1 MNLNQVSPLLSPQQ
15 IGELA
20 SNLDAIHTRALKA
33 IERLNQDVA
42 SRKAEIAN
50 RWKSAGIDAADKAR
64 FAQSETVAAV
74 RQIKD
79 NSAKELD
86 KLLKDAGAPHAQL
99 VSQREFYSSPAKVL
113 ARAALGDPKRTE
125 YLHQLA
131 YAGPAELGHMAQVAV
146 ATQNIPL
153 ASALLSLLD
162 RMPSK
167 DRPVGPAEL
176 AAAMKLDDYL
186 KVQEYIKLG
195 DARLQGI
202 LIAIRSWNQGKSN
215 PLNTVQ
221 LALREQAIDRSLLI
235 STVRND
241 ADGSTTHD
249 AQRQNAQQALCVHAA
264 LFLLDPNGRL
274 ELVCLLDKEGSRTS
288 VQTNLIFNGN
298 FFDVHSKTLLSIIV
312 LGNSICFLPVA
323 LYLF

>member
-1 MNLNQVSPLLSPQQ
+1 MKITLSDTPLLSTQQ

-20 SNLDAIHTRALKA
+20 STLDLLHKRTLTA
-33 IERLNQDVA
+33 IERLNKDIA
-42 SRKAEIAN
+42 TRKQQIAA
-50 RWKSAGIDAADKAR
+50 RWKSAPGIGGADVAR
-64 FAQSETVAAV
+64 FAEHETVATV
-74 RQIKD
+74 REIKD
-79 NSAKELD
+79 NSKAELD
-86 KLLKDAGAPHAQL
+86 KILKDAGAPHAQL

-202 LIAIRSWNQGKSN
+202 LVAIRTWNQGKSN

-221 LALREQAIDRSLLI
+221 LALREQAIDRDLI
-235 STVRND
+235 GGGD
-241 ADGSTTHD
+241 
-249 AQRQNAQQALCVHAA
+249 
-264 LFLLDPNGRL
+264 
-274 ELVCLLDKEGSRTS
+274 E
-288 VQTNLIFNGN
+288 
-298 FFDVHSKTLLSIIV
+298 
-312 LGNSICFLPVA
+312 
-323 LYLF
+323 

>member
-1 MNLNQVSPLLSPQQ
+1 MNLNQVSPLLTAAE
-15 IGELA
+15 IGALA
-20 SNLDAIHTRALKA
+20 SNLDAIHARTLKA

-42 SRKAEIAN
+42 NRKQQIAA
-50 RWKSAGIDAADKAR
+50 RWKAAPGVSAGDLAR
-64 FAQSETVAAV
+64 IAQSETAAAV

-146 ATQNIPL
+146 ATQNVAL

-167 DRPVGPAEL
+167 DRPVGPVEL
-176 AAAMKLDDYL
+176 ASAMKLDDYL

-202 LIAIRSWNQGKSN
+202 LVAIRTWNQGKSN

-221 LALREQAIDRSLLI
+221 LALREQAIDHDLI
-235 STVRND
+235 GGD
-241 ADGSTTHD
+241 D
-249 AQRQNAQQALCVHAA
+249 
-264 LFLLDPNGRL
+264 
-274 ELVCLLDKEGSRTS
+274 E
-288 VQTNLIFNGN
+288 
-298 FFDVHSKTLLSIIV
+298 
-312 LGNSICFLPVA
+312 
-323 LYLF
+323 

>member
-20 SNLDAIHTRALKA
+20 SNLDAIHTRAVKA
-33 IERLNQDVA
+33 IQRLQADIDA
-42 SRKAEIAN
+42 RKAEIAN

-79 NSAKELD
+79 NSVKELD
-86 KLLKDAGAPHAQL
+86 NLLKDAGAPHAQL
-99 VSQREFYSSPAKVL
+99 VSQRDFYSSPAKVL
-113 ARAALGDPKRTE
+113 SRAALGDPKRTE
-125 YLHQLA
+125 YINQLA

-146 ATQNIPL
+146 ATQNVPL
-153 ASALLSLLD
+153 AAAVLSLID

-167 DRPVGPAEL
+167 DRPFGPVEL
-176 AAAMKLDDYL
+176 ASAMKLDDYL

-202 LIAIRSWNQGKSN
+202 LVAIRTWNQGKAN

-221 LALREQAIDRSLLI
+221 LALREQQIDHDLI
-235 STVRND
+235 GGGD
-241 ADGSTTHD
+241 
-249 AQRQNAQQALCVHAA
+249 
-264 LFLLDPNGRL
+264 
-274 ELVCLLDKEGSRTS
+274 E
-288 VQTNLIFNGN
+288 
-298 FFDVHSKTLLSIIV
+298 
-312 LGNSICFLPVA
+312 
-323 LYLF
+323 

>member
-20 SNLDAIHTRALKA
+20 SNLDAIYSRALKA
-33 IERLNQDVA
+33 IQRLQSDIDA
-42 SRKAEIAN
+42 RKAEIAN

-64 FAQSETVAAV
+64 ISQSETMAVV

-79 NSAKELD
+79 NSVKELD

-99 VSQREFYSSPAKVL
+99 VSQRDFYSSPAKVL
-113 ARAALGDPKRTE
+113 SRAALGDPKRTE
-125 YLHQLA
+125 YINQLA

-146 ATQNIPL
+146 ATQNVPL
-153 ASALLSLLD
+153 AAAVLSLLD

-167 DRPVGPAEL
+167 DRPFGPVEL
-176 AAAMKLDDYL
+176 ASAMKLDDYL

-202 LIAIRSWNQGKSN
+202 LVAIRTWNAGKSN

-221 LALREQAIDRSLLI
+221 LALREQQIDHDLI
-235 STVRND
+235 G
-241 ADGSTTHD
+241 GSD
-249 AQRQNAQQALCVHAA
+249 
-264 LFLLDPNGRL
+264 
-274 ELVCLLDKEGSRTS
+274 E
-288 VQTNLIFNGN
+288 
-298 FFDVHSKTLLSIIV
+298 
-312 LGNSICFLPVA
+312 
-323 LYLF
+323 

>member
-33 IERLNQDVA
+33 IQRLQSDIDA
-42 SRKAEIAN
+42 RKAEIAN

-64 FAQSETVAAV
+64 ISQSETMAAV

-79 NSAKELD
+79 NSVKELD

-99 VSQREFYSSPAKVL
+99 VSQRDFYSSPAKVL
-113 ARAALGDPKRTE
+113 SRAALGDPKRTE
-125 YLHQLA
+125 YINQLA

-146 ATQNIPL
+146 ATQNVAL
-153 ASALLSLLD
+153 AAAVLSLLD

-167 DRPVGPAEL
+167 DRPFGPVEL
-176 AAAMKLDDYL
+176 ASAMKLDDYL

-202 LIAIRSWNQGKSN
+202 LVAIRTWNQGKSN

-221 LALREQAIDRSLLI
+221 LALREQAIDHDLI
-235 STVRND
+235 GGGD
-241 ADGSTTHD
+241 
-249 AQRQNAQQALCVHAA
+249 
-264 LFLLDPNGRL
+264 
-274 ELVCLLDKEGSRTS
+274 E
-288 VQTNLIFNGN
+288 
-298 FFDVHSKTLLSIIV
+298 
-312 LGNSICFLPVA
+312 
-323 LYLF
+323 

>member
-20 SNLDAIHTRALKA
+20 SNLDAIHTRTVKA
-33 IERLNQDVA
+33 IQRLQADIDA
-42 SRKAEIAN
+42 RKAEIAN

-64 FAQSETVAAV
+64 FAQSETVAAI

-79 NSAKELD
+79 NSVKELD

-99 VSQREFYSSPAKVL
+99 VSQRDFYSSPAKVL
-113 ARAALGDPKRTE
+113 SRAALGDPKRTE
-125 YLHQLA
+125 YINQLA

-146 ATQNIPL
+146 ATQNVPL
-153 ASALLSLLD
+153 AAAVLSLID

-167 DRPVGPAEL
+167 DRPFGPVEL
-176 AAAMKLDDYL
+176 ASAMKLDDYL

-202 LIAIRSWNQGKSN
+202 LVAIRTWNQGKSN

-221 LALREQAIDRSLLI
+221 LALREQQID
-235 STVRND
+235 
-241 ADGSTTHD
+241 H
-249 AQRQNAQQALCVHAA
+249 
-264 LFLLDPNGRL
+264 
-274 ELVCLLDKEGSRTS
+274 
-288 VQTNLIFNGN
+288 NLIGGG
-298 FFDVHSKTLLSIIV
+298 DE
-312 LGNSICFLPVA
+312 
-323 LYLF
+323 

>member
-202 LIAIRSWNQGKSN
+202 LVAIRSWNSGKSN

-221 LALREQAIDRSLLI
+221 LALREQAIDRDLI
-235 STVRND
+235 GGGD
-241 ADGSTTHD
+241 
-249 AQRQNAQQALCVHAA
+249 
-264 LFLLDPNGRL
+264 
-274 ELVCLLDKEGSRTS
+274 E
-288 VQTNLIFNGN
+288 
-298 FFDVHSKTLLSIIV
+298 
-312 LGNSICFLPVA
+312 
-323 LYLF
+323 

>member
-33 IERLNQDVA
+33 IERLQKDVQSRKIEISKRWGVPIGHAGTDGGQHQLSPSDVA
-42 SRKAEIAN
+42 
-50 RWKSAGIDAADKAR
+50 RWSAIPNEDRAR
-64 FAQSETVAAV
+64 MAQNETLAAV

-202 LIAIRSWNQGKSN
+202 LVAIRTWNQGKSN

-221 LALREQAIDRSLLI
+221 LALREQAIDRDLI
-235 STVRND
+235 GGGD
-241 ADGSTTHD
+241 
-249 AQRQNAQQALCVHAA
+249 
-264 LFLLDPNGRL
+264 
-274 ELVCLLDKEGSRTS
+274 E
-288 VQTNLIFNGN
+288 
-298 FFDVHSKTLLSIIV
+298 
-312 LGNSICFLPVA
+312 
-323 LYLF
+323 

>member
-20 SNLDAIHTRALKA
+20 SNLDAIHTRAIKA
-33 IERLNQDVA
+33 IQRLQSDIDA
-42 SRKAEIAN
+42 RKAEIAN

-99 VSQREFYSSPAKVL
+99 VSQRDFYSSPAKVL
-113 ARAALGDPKRTE
+113 SRAALGDPKRTE
-125 YLHQLA
+125 YINQLA

-146 ATQNIPL
+146 ATQNVAL
-153 ASALLSLLD
+153 AAAVLSLLD

-167 DRPVGPAEL
+167 DRPFGPVEL
-176 AAAMKLDDYL
+176 ASAMKLDDYL

-202 LIAIRSWNQGKSN
+202 LVAIRTWNQGKSN

-221 LALREQAIDRSLLI
+221 LALREQAIDHDLI
-235 STVRND
+235 GGGD
-241 ADGSTTHD
+241 
-249 AQRQNAQQALCVHAA
+249 
-264 LFLLDPNGRL
+264 
-274 ELVCLLDKEGSRTS
+274 E
-288 VQTNLIFNGN
+288 
-298 FFDVHSKTLLSIIV
+298 
-312 LGNSICFLPVA
+312 
-323 LYLF
+323 

>member
-20 SNLDAIHTRALKA
+20 SNLDAIYSRAIKA
-33 IERLNQDVA
+33 IQRLQSDIDA
-42 SRKAEIAN
+42 RKAEIAN

-64 FAQSETVAAV
+64 ISQSETMAAV

-79 NSAKELD
+79 NSVKELD

-99 VSQREFYSSPAKVL
+99 VSQRDFYSSPAKVL
-113 ARAALGDPKRTE
+113 SRAALGDPKRTE
-125 YLHQLA
+125 YINQLA

-146 ATQNIPL
+146 ATQNVAL
-153 ASALLSLLD
+153 AAAVLSLLD

-167 DRPVGPAEL
+167 DRPFGPVEL
-176 AAAMKLDDYL
+176 ASAMKLDDYL

-202 LIAIRSWNQGKSN
+202 LVAIRTWNAGKSN

-221 LALREQAIDRSLLI
+221 LALREQAIDHDLI
-235 STVRND
+235 GGD
-241 ADGSTTHD
+241 D
-249 AQRQNAQQALCVHAA
+249 
-264 LFLLDPNGRL
+264 
-274 ELVCLLDKEGSRTS
+274 E
-288 VQTNLIFNGN
+288 
-298 FFDVHSKTLLSIIV
+298 
-312 LGNSICFLPVA
+312 
-323 LYLF
+323 